1 MTTTQENLQSSKL
14 GTMPVGKLILTM
26 SGPAILSML
35 VQALYNIVDS
45 VFIGMYDA
53 TNGVLALSYAMPMQ
67 LLVNAFAIGLA
78 VGAGSLISRLL
89 GEGRN
94 KDASLAAQTGLL
106 ISFIFSALFL
116 VLGYFVS
123 DAFIKAYTVDA
134 GAVAGSE
141 NVQAVYKWVRHI
153 LRSACAV
160 LSVL

>member
-94 KDASLAAQTGLL
+94 KDASLAAQTGYP
-106 ISFIFSALFL
+106 SYSARCFWCWDTLYPTL
-116 VLGYFVS
+116 S
-123 DAFIKAYTVDA
+123 SRRTP
-134 GAVAGSE
+134 STRE
-141 NVQAVYKWVRHI
+141 RSQAAKTCKPCTKWVRHI

>member
-67 LLVNAFAIGLA
+67 LLARA
-78 VGAGSLISRLL
+78 RLYP
-89 GEGRN
+89 GC
-94 KDASLAAQTGLL
+94 
-106 ISFIFSALFL
+106 SA
-116 VLGYFVS
+116 
-123 DAFIKAYTVDA
+123 KAETRT
-134 GAVAGSE
+134 
-141 NVQAVYKWVRHI
+141 QA
-153 LRSACAV
+153 LRRKPDF
-160 LSVL
+160 